1 MSAPQR
7 ILQVVVAA
15 ALTAG
20 VAGLSRVPWS
30 AETRDH
36 AVIRLA
42 WRHRSA
48 LINACRR
55 RTAEEL
61 ARLPQHMR
69 REEDCQRQLQ
79 PYRLE
84 VHLDEALVRQD
95 SVTARGARSDR
106 PLSIFLELPVSQGRH
121 ALRVAFHPYA
131 ADTTSQRTFALDTAV
146 VLVARQ
152 ILLVTMDERGT
163 RLTATSSPSPGHTPR

>member
-1 MSAPQR
+1 MSAGR
-7 ILQVVVAA
+7 RAVQVVVAA

-61 ARLPQHMR
+61 AGLPQHMR

-79 PYRLE
+79 PYLLE
-84 VHLDEALVRQD
+84 VFLDDVLARHD
-95 SVTARGARSDR
+95 SVAARGARSDR
-106 PLSIFLELPVSQGRH
+106 PLSIFLELPVTPGRH
-121 ALRVAFHPYA
+121 ALRVAFAPYA
-131 ADTTSQRTFALDTAV
+131 ADTTIQRSFSLDTVVALDT
-146 VLVARQ
+146 RQ
-152 ILLVTMDERGT
+152 VLLVTMDERGT
-163 RLTATSSPSPGHTPR
+163 RLTATSSP